1 MLRSETVQKVVV
13 AEQVLLLLVSP
24 GCCERTVDFAHRMVL
39 CSLEAEQ
46 GFDFQAAFFLFACA
60 KQVLYSPDHLKTN
73 VYCDADWMAF
83 CKSATVEILEGG
95 NTSFLMP

>member
-46 GFDFQAAFFLFACA
+46 GFDFQAAFFYLLVLSRYYTPLIISKQMFIATRTGWLFVSRL
-60 KQVLYSPDHLKTN
+60 QLKFWR
-73 VYCDADWMAF
+73 VA
-83 CKSATVEILEGG
+83 ILL
-95 NTSFLMP
+95 F